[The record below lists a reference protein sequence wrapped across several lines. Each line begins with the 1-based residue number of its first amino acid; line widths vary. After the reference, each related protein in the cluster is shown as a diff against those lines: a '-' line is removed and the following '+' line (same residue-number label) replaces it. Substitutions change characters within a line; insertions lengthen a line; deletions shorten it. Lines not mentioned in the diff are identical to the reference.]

1 MSKVLNCLIVDD
13 EPPAIRLLEKYISKI
28 SFLEVQQ
35 TFTSPLQALQHIEK
49 DNFDIIFL
57 DIQMPELT
65 GLQLSKIINK
75 KVEIIFT
82 TAYPQFALE
91 SYDVAAI
98 DYLLKPIDFER
109 FYKAV
114 LKVYNRFSNETITN
128 TTNNTQNDFFFL
140 KTDGKNKFVK
150 VFLNEIVYIES
161 LKNYV
166 SIQLKDEQ
174 IITYSTLKKIKEN
187 LPEDQFIQIHKSHIV
202 AIQHI
207 EKIDNDAVFMQK
219 KELSIGNT
227 YKKSFFN
234 LITNKQL

>member
-128 TTNNTQNDFFFL
+128 TTSNTQNDFFFL